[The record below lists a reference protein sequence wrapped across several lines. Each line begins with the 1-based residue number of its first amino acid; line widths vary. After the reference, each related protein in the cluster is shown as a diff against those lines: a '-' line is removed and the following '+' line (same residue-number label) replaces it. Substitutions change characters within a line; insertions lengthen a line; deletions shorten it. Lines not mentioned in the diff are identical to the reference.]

1 MAPHLA
7 RAQSA
12 RKDIGYAYF
21 ITHTHARTHAR
32 THTHTHTHTHTKY
45 MYYWWWLVQ
54 TEKTRQISMQ
64 KRRDGFS
71 VLIKRRD

>member
-32 THTHTHTHTHTKY
+32 THTHTHTHTHKIHVL
-45 MYYWWWLVQ
+45 LVVVGTIRKKPTDQ
-54 TEKTRQISMQ
+54 HAEEKRWI
-64 KRRDGFS
+64 FS
-71 VLIKRRD
+71 FD